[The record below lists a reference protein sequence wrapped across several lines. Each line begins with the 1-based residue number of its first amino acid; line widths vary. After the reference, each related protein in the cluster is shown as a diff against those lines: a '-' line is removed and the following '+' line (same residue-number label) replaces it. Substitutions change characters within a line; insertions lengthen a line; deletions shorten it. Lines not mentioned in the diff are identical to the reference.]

1 MPDPAFDSSAPP
13 NTIWVP
19 VLNDLERQLESD
31 QFRVLFGNTELL
43 QFDGTAAR
51 IAVRD
56 QVQADMLLR
65 AMGETVRAA
74 FARVTGCTPELD
86 VVVREAAG
94 GTPAPVLNE
103 LYTFENFVVGSS
115 NRLAHAAAVAVAES
129 PGLAYN
135 PLFLHGPVGLGKT
148 HLLQA
153 ICHALLRKPLKRS
166 VLYLT
171 CEAFTNDFVGA
182 LERGALDRFRHRYRH
197 VDVLVIDDI
206 QFLAKTEKTQEEFFH
221 TFNTLYNAKK
231 QLILSSDAPPK
242 EIPSL
247 EERLVSRF
255 KWGLVT
261 TIEPPSLEM
270 RVAIVRN
277 KARLRSQDFPA
288 DVVQFVAE
296 HLTSNIR
303 ELEGAVV
310 KLIAYSHLMDKPID
324 LPLAKEVFRDTVH
337 APAHRVTIDSIVERV
352 TQTFKVKLSDL
363 QSKRRT
369 KSISL
374 PRQVCMSLARRFTDH
389 SLEEIGGYFGGR
401 DHTTVIAAI
410 ERVQTLRERDPQLNA
425 LVERLAREL
434 TTP

>member
-1 MPDPAFDSSAPP
+1 MSDVAPVSSSSAALWSRALGD
-13 NTIWVP
+13 I
-19 VLNDLERQLESD
+19 ERQLDAD
-31 QFRVLFGNTELL
+31 QFRVLFGGTELVHW
-43 QFDGTAAR
+43 DGRLAR
-51 IAVRD
+51 VGARD
-56 QVQADMLLR
+56 RVQADVLAR
-65 AMGETVRAA
+65 AMVDTIRGALERAGGARPEVEILVR
-74 FARVTGCTPELD
+74 D
-86 VVVREAAG
+86 VVEAAPG
-94 GTPAPVLNE
+94 PVLNE

-129 PGLAYN
+129 PGLSYN
-135 PLFLHGPVGLGKT
+135 PLFLHGSVGLGKT

-153 ICHALLRKPLKRS
+153 ICHALLRKPLKRT
-166 VLYLT
+166 VRYLT
-171 CEAFTNDFVGA
+171 CETFTNDFVGA
-182 LERGALDRFRHRYRH
+182 LERGQLDRFRYRYRH

-206 QFLAKTEKTQEEFFH
+206 HFLAKTEKTQEEFFH

-231 QLILSSDAPPK
+231 QIILSSDSPPK

-261 TIEPPSLEM
+261 TVEPPSLEM

-277 KARLRSQDFPA
+277 KARLRAQEFPA

-296 HLTSNIR
+296 HMTSNIR

-310 KLIAYSHLMDKPID
+310 KLIAYSHLMGRPID
-324 LPLAKEVFRDTVH
+324 LAIAKEVFRDSLR
-337 APAHRVTIDSIVERV
+337 APARRVNIDTIVERV
-352 TQTFKVKLSDL
+352 TSAFRVKLSDL

-374 PRQVCMSLARRFTDH
+374 PRQVCMVLARRFTDH

-410 ERVQTLRERDPQLNA
+410 ERVEVLRERDPDLNA
-425 LVERLAREL
+425 LIERLAREVQAA
-434 TTP
+434 